1 MTIKRVVETSSQSII
16 DDINQNLS
24 SLEINKFSHVLHLDD
39 ATIREIL
46 NTTISTILILLIRSD
61 FREHL
66 KISEIISGNQV
77 HSKLQNNESNTHYKS
92 VAAKELSRVL
102 LKKQSKLI
110 IQAINEKYKLS
121 GEGINMLFQH
131 GLQLTLNYLNNITRV
146 NKLNVRGIISHLESQ
161 NDELLKNIEPTVL
174 NNIKIVSSNN
184 RKRTSKYTRGG
195 PVFKNNY
202 AVYFPL
208 LVVVLIAVMYFFL
221 YLNLQ

>member
-24 SLEINKFSHVLHLDD
+24 SLEINKLSHVLHLDD
-39 ATIREIL
+39 ARIREIL

-92 VAAKELSRVL
+92 EADKELSRVL

-110 IQAINEKYKLS
+110 IQAINEKYNLS
-121 GEGINMLFQH
+121 EEGINILFQH
-131 GLQLTLNYLNNITRV
+131 GLQLTLDYLNNITRV
-146 NKLNVRGIISHLESQ
+146 NKLNVRGIIIHLESQ

-184 RKRTSKYTRGG
+184 RKRTSKYTRG

-202 AVYFPL
+202 SVFFPL
-208 LVVVLIAVMYFFL
+208 LVVVLIVVMYFFL
-221 YLNLQ
+221 YLNFQ

>member
-24 SLEINKFSHVLHLDD
+24 SLEINKLSHVLHLDD
-39 ATIREIL
+39 ARIREIL

-92 VAAKELSRVL
+92 EADKELSRVL

-110 IQAINEKYKLS
+110 IQAINEKYNLS
-121 GEGINMLFQH
+121 EEGINILFQH
-131 GLQLTLNYLNNITRV
+131 GLQLTLDYLNNITRV
-146 NKLNVRGIISHLESQ
+146 NKLNVRGIIILLESQ

-184 RKRTSKYTRGG
+184 RKRTSKYTRG

-202 AVYFPL
+202 SVFFPL
-208 LVVVLIAVMYFFL
+208 LVVVLIVVMYFFL
-221 YLNLQ
+221 YLNFQ